1 MTEGPTLQG
10 EPLERDAALGAAL
23 RDVTGDQATDVDWT
37 RLRGAINAGAAAEL
51 ARRRRTRS
59 ARAFVVPATIAAGFA
74 LFVMV
79 ARAPDLGVT
88 RSIQSNAAGQLSIEE
103 LLDAEVS
110 DRQFQAW
117 LSGAD
122 DANDLLSI
130 AAEEQ

>member
-10 EPLERDAALGAAL
+10 EPLERDATLGAAL
-23 RDVTGDQATDVDWT
+23 RDVTGGPATAVDLT
-37 RLRGAINAGAAAEL
+37 RLRSAINASASAEL
-51 ARRRRTRS
+51 ARRRRARS
-59 ARAFVVPATIAAGFA
+59 ARLLVVPATIAAGFA
-74 LFVMV
+74 LFVLV
-79 ARAPDLGVT
+79 ARAPELSVT
-88 RSIQSNAAGQLSIEE
+88 RSIQTSAAGQLSIEE
-103 LLDAEVS
+103 LLDADVS